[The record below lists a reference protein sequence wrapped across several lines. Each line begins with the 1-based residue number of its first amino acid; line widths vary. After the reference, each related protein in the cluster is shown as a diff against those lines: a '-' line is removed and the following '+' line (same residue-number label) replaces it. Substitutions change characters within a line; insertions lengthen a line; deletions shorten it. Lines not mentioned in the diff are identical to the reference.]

1 MLIHFFSAFHCS
13 ATLAAEYWEAWK
25 QKGHWNELV
34 DLISISGVLTHD
46 LKSMFFFPRC
56 YLGIM
61 KAFCK
66 VRGAYFVKTLYLI

>member
-34 DLISISGVLTHD
+34 DLVSISGVLTHD
-46 LKSMFFFPRC
+46 LKSMFFFH
-56 YLGIM
+56 GVI
-61 KAFCK
+61 
-66 VRGAYFVKTLYLI
+66 